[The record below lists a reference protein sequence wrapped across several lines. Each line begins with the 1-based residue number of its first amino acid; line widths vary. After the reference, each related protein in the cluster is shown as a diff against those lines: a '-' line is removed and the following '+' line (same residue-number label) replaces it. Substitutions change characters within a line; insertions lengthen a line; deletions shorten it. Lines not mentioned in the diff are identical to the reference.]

1 MKGTVTSIFGV
12 LIVATLVLMAVPASA
27 DERGLT
33 VEVDEDTKVEI
44 RSESQVATNEID
56 FKFKA
61 ESANRPKLA
70 VAVERERENATVE
83 VEIEVEFSAAF
94 REVFE
99 FEDSNG
105 NGLQDSNEGR
115 LSEVR
120 LDSLSFAPVE
130 VVSHQRDG
138 LDGFKVTLSG
148 TKDGFT
154 FGLVSY
160 IFPSEATI
168 NGTLVPEE
176 AVKVDILIE
185 GYDFVSETSLLGL
198 EIGAESS
205 VEQETE
211 FEDGS
216 ESVEVHVARGTAYFR
231 WAPQARVDNQV
242 SPVGAQWSSVDD
254 RLFLYYPQG
263 EVIVHD
269 PLLGFEA
276 ATPSPFLNAVTI
288 ALIGGIALAA
298 AVAGLVLVRLRTRR

>member
-1 MKGTVTSIFGV
+1 MGT
-12 LIVATLVLMAVPASA
+12 LILLAVPAA
-27 DERGLT
+27 AHERGLT
-33 VEVDEDTKVEI
+33 VEVDEDTRVEI
-44 RSESQVATNEID
+44 RSESQVAADEID

-70 VAVERERENATVE
+70 VAVEKERENATVE
-83 VEIEVEFSAAF
+83 VEIEVEISAAF

-105 NGLQDSNEGR
+105 NGLQDSNEDR

-120 LDSLSFAPVE
+120 LDSLSFAPVD
-130 VVSHQRDG
+130 VVSHQMDG
-138 LDGFKVTLSG
+138 LDGFKVTLLG
-148 TKDGFT
+148 TKGGFS

-176 AVKVDILIE
+176 AVKVDILME

-216 ESVEVHVARGTAYFR
+216 ESVEVHIARGTAFFR
-231 WAPQARVDNQV
+231 WAPEAVVDGQV
-242 SPVGAQWSSVDD
+242 SPVEAQWRSLDD
-254 RLFLYYPQG
+254 RLFLYYSHG

-276 ATPSPFLNAVTI
+276 AGPSAFLNATTFV
-288 ALIGGIALAA
+288 LVGGIALAA
-298 AVAGLVLVRLRTRR
+298 AVAGLILFRLRTRR